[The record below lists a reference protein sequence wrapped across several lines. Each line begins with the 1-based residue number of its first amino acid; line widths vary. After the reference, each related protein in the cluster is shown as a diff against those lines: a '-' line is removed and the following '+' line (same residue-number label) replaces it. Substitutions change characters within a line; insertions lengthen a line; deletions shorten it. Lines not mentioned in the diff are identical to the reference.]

1 MIKLK
6 LERNTIRFCTTPWI
20 PSMNPQW
27 VPVWRD
33 SWRKAWSLP
42 YLAVESRTIPVTFY
56 ARIIT
61 KPELRVEQ
69 ETTAKL
75 TLAEELGH
83 SLTQVVK
90 GWSSPPLT
98 LLWPTNFNCGTL
110 VEILDDSI
118 AYKYRLQMTLST
130 SSPSHLE
137 AACAYL
143 RVSGLYSS
151 RNLDSG

>member
-1 MIKLK
+1 M
-6 LERNTIRFCTTPWI
+6 
-20 PSMNPQW
+20 
-27 VPVWRD
+27 
-33 SWRKAWSLP
+33 
-42 YLAVESRTIPVTFY
+42 ESRTIPVTFY